1 LAVCEVAVA
10 VVLNESSFL
19 RRQLLYTQDL
29 DQKGS
34 RGTSIVVLLAAITH
48 PRTTRTQNIE
58 VTADGLFRFQ

>member
-1 LAVCEVAVA
+1 
-10 VVLNESSFL
+10 
-19 RRQLLYTQDL
+19 L

-58 VTADGLFRFQ
+58 VTADG